1 MTYHNTLSHEGETL
15 REYQAK
21 AGSQDEKILAYM
33 KSFSYGT
40 LFTPT
45 MLHRAVFDFSC
56 PITSVRRAL
65 SNLTN
70 ANVLVKTE
78 ILSEG
83 MYGREEHN
91 WRLADPVQ
99 LELV

>member
-1 MTYHNTLSHEGETL
+1 MYHNTTHQEGEKL

-21 AGSQDEKILAYM
+21 AGSQDERILAYM
-33 KSFSYGT
+33 KSFRFGT
-40 LFTPT
+40 QFTPT

-56 PITSVRRAL
+56 PITSVRRSL
-65 SNLTN
+65 SNLTL
-70 ANVLVKTE
+70 AGVLVKTDM
-78 ILSEG
+78 LSEG

-91 WRLADPVQ
+91 WVLKEPVQ